1 MGCPPQPPLKWK
13 PYENWPPPT
22 ARPRAEARGG
32 CPPPPSHPLEGGR
45 RAGPEI
51 PEKEGRERERERE
64 RKRISSGP
72 QWSSVAIPA
81 LAVARN
87 ELAAVA
93 RLKIPV
99 ALRPPFSVWGY
110 WAISGC
116 PPCAADVDFIKS
128 AQAEFQPPSYDG
140 ATCCTCRGR
149 LGSSLLG
156 LVFGVVLGVC

>member
-1 MGCPPQPPLKWK
+1 MPPATSTKLK
-13 PYENWPPPT
+13 PYEYWPPPT

-51 PEKEGRERERERE
+51 PEKEGRERER
-64 RKRISSGP
+64 KRISSGP

-93 RLKIPV
+93 RLKLPV
-99 ALRPPFSVWGY
+99 ALRPPGSVLGV
-110 WAISGC
+110 WATSGC
-116 PPCAADVDFIKS
+116 PPYAAAVDFDK
-128 AQAEFQPPSYDG
+128 QRRRNFQPPSYDG

-149 LGSSLLG
+149 WGSSLLG
-156 LVFGVVLGVC
+156 LVFGLGFGLVRGNFYP